1 MNDLRGEDSGR
12 LRVAIASTVNY
23 FATQLL
29 ADFARE
35 NPAVEISLDVTNRES
50 LLSRLEANLP
60 DLVLMGKPPADLDLV
75 SESFMDNPLIV
86 IASPDH
92 PLANARKIALADLA
106 EAHFV
111 VREPGSG
118 TRVAMERFFS
128 DQGFRYQK
136 SICLLYT
143 SPSPR
148 DRG

>member
-1 MNDLRGEDSGR
+1 M
-12 LRVAIASTVNY
+12 NY

-60 DLVLMGKPPADLDLV
+60 DLALMGKPPAGLDLV

-86 IASPDH
+86 IAPPEH
-92 PLANARKIALADLA
+92 PWAKARQIPLADLA

-118 TRVAMERFFS
+118 TRVA
-128 DQGFRYQK
+128 
-136 SICLLYT
+136 ICLLYT